1 MSSVEY
7 LLKLKKNIENQIS
20 FFEDQQHFLKEI
32 TRFLFD
38 SEEEYKSIEDF
49 MKENLLEEFF
59 IDVQKEDDE
68 DRNHSF
74 EFLKERIE
82 ELCEIKVKIED
93 QLYKVCDHTFVK
105 DYIDTFPERSQP
117 IHYCTQCFCN
127 YKPIS
132 I

>member
-20 FFEDQQHFLKEI
+20 FFEEQHYFLKEI
-32 TRFLFD
+32 TSFLFHTD
-38 SEEEYKSIEDF
+38 EDYKSIEDF

-59 IDVQKEDDE
+59 VDIQKDE

-74 EFLKERIE
+74 EFLKDRLG
-82 ELCEIKVKIED
+82 ELNEIKVKIED
-93 QLYKVCDHTFVK
+93 QLYKVCDHTFIK

-117 IHYCTQCFCN
+117 IHYCTHCFCN
-127 YKPIS
+127 YRS
-132 I
+132 MTM